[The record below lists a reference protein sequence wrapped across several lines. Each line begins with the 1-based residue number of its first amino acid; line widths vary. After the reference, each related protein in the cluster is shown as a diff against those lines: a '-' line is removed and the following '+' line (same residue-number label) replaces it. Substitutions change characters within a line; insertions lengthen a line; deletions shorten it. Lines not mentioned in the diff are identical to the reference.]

1 MAKKATKT
9 DATKTEAKTEKVEV
23 KVEVKPEP
31 KVEVKTE
38 VKPEVTPEVK
48 DDDTSYTTLASKLGV
63 MRQQMSSLIG
73 ELRTLQKRSE
83 RELKAVQKAGNKRK
97 QRNSTR
103 APSGFVKP
111 TLISD
116 QLAEFLS
123 KPKGSLIAR
132 TDVTREINA
141 YIREHKLQD
150 TTNGRRIIPDAK
162 LKTLLALST
171 TDELTYFNLQRYMS
185 QHFQKSVPVTPV
197 V

>member
-1 MAKKATKT
+1 MAKKVTKSEP
-9 DATKTEAKTEKVEV
+9 KTEKKEEVKPETKPVEVKAETKTEKVE
-23 KVEVKPEP
+23 EVKPAED
-31 KVEVKTE
+31 ELN
-38 VKPEVTPEVK
+38 
-48 DDDTSYTTLASKLGV
+48 TSYTTLATKLAG

-83 RELKAVQKAGNKRK
+83 RELKAVQKAGHKRK

-116 QLAEFLS
+116 QLADFLA
-123 KPKGSLIAR
+123 KPKGSMIAR

-141 YIREHKLQD
+141 YIRENKLQD

-162 LKTLLALST
+162 LKALLTLNA

-185 QHFQKSVPVTPV
+185 QHFQKAAVVPSV
-197 V
+197 